1 MLGAALGH
9 VFDKGLKAQRASD
22 QPFSGR
28 QQEQTQAAFFTAL
41 FSIMG
46 HLAKSDG
53 RVSADEIALAE
64 AVMDRMA
71 LTPDKRR
78 VAMNLFNEG
87 KRADFP
93 LDQVIDEFNALC
105 GRQRAIKRMFIEILL
120 SAAFADDRLD
130 PAENTVIEYVA
141 KRIGFSAVEYRAAVA
156 MITAARDFFSRHGPR
171 GAGAAPPGP
180 EVVNRDY
187 TVLGIEPGA
196 TDDEVKRAYRRLMN
210 QHHPDKLVSK
220 GMPEEMLQVA
230 TERTR
235 EIRAAYDRI
244 RKIRGM

>member
-9 VFDKGLKAQRASD
+9 VFDKGLKAQRTAD

-41 FSIMG
+41 FSVMG
-46 HLAKSDG
+46 HVAKADG
-53 RVSADEIALAE
+53 RVSPDEIAVVE
-64 AVMDRMA
+64 AVMARMA

-78 VAMNLFNEG
+78 VAMHLFSEG
-87 KRADFP
+87 KQAEFP
-93 LDQVIDEFNALC
+93 LDQVIDDFNALC
-105 GRQRAIKRMFIEILL
+105 GRQRAIKRMFLEILL
-120 SAAFADDRLD
+120 SAAFADNRLD
-130 PAENTVIEYVA
+130 PAENKVIEYVA
-141 KRIGFSAVEYRAAVA
+141 QRIGFSTVEYRAAVA
-156 MITAARDFFSRHGPR
+156 MMSAAREFFARHGPQG
-171 GAGAAPPGP
+171 GAAAPPGGQMI
-180 EVVNRDY
+180 NQDY
-187 TVLGIEPGA
+187 AVLGIESSA

-220 GMPEEMLQVA
+220 GLPEEMVQVA